1 MATGGDVL
9 GMLIPT
15 GGWVVYGDDFD
26 SIRYDEG
33 VKPVTKKQY
42 TDGFAQFD
50 AWKAEQD
57 AAKASAKTSL
67 LERLGI
73 TEDEAKLLLS

>member
-33 VKPVTKKQY
+33 VKPITKKQY

-57 AAKASAKTSL
+57 ADRASAKTAL

-73 TEDEAKLLLS
+73 TEDEAKLLLG